1 MVLLR
6 NMTNIPTIKKITPI
20 VICQPCFT
28 AGQMTHIE
36 ARAKTAPMRCVQVF
50 PFSPLHM
57 FFLRS
62 YRFTPKLSL
71 HSEVNGLSALEVKE
85 ANIMAFLPQTTMR
98 ANVIL
103 VANIQKTEMPVMAIT
118 MVSSSM
124 E

>member
-6 NMTNIPTIKKITPI
+6 NMTNIPIIKKITPI

-50 PFSPLHM
+50 PFSPLHI
-57 FFLRS
+57 FSTITLTLTITYLDVRV
-62 YRFTPKLSL
+62 RHLCV
-71 HSEVNGLSALEVKE
+71 H
-85 ANIMAFLPQTTMR
+85 TTMR
-98 ANVIL
+98 ANSIL